1 MKKLHDKIKE
11 LQLRA
16 APVTYSGSYVDAQGV
31 LHTMDLKIRAD
42 EKDGRLIK
50 GYLQVWGFRDTY
62 GTVFV
67 KGSCARSIRERGP
80 ESSSKQKI
88 AHLWMH
94 DPCNPTGRFTV
105 LKEDDYGLYFEAE
118 LDEVPIGDREL
129 TQVRSGTLNQ
139 FSVGFNYIWDKVEYD
154 EATDSIMLLEV
165 EMMEGSVVTFGSTS
179 ETYAIRSAEE
189 LVNEKEILMEETD
202 EFVRSLP
209 RSKQLEVRQ
218 LIKRHITLAALKTD
232 IDPIEKRK
240 AEEKDV
246 LKVGDFKLNI
256 KEFTS

>member
-1 MKKLHDKIKE
+1 MKKQHDKIKQ

-31 LHTMDLKIRAD
+31 LHSMDLKIRAD
-42 EKDGRLIK
+42 DDNNRIIK

-80 ESSSKQKI
+80 ESNSKQKI

-118 LDEVPIGDREL
+118 LDEIPIGDREL

-154 EATDSIMLLEV
+154 EETDSIMLLEV

-179 ETYAIRSAEE
+179 ETHAIRSEE
-189 LVNEKEILMEETD
+189 LVSEKEILMEETD
-202 EFVRSLP
+202 EFVRTLP
-209 RSKQLEVRQ
+209 RSRQLELRQ
-218 LIKRHITLAALKTD
+218 LIKRHITLAAIKTD

-240 AEEKDV
+240 VEEGV
-246 LKVGDFKLNI
+246 LKVGDFKINT
-256 KEFTS
+256 KEFKTL